1 MRDKSALGSS
11 NFKQNLIPIYND
23 ILFKFIFDK
32 NMNKAKN
39 EPIFF
44 QNQTSNKN
52 YYINK

>member
-44 QNQTSNKN
+44 QN
-52 YYINK
+52 